1 MRTSRE
7 TSNLKLQKLVNLVF
21 ISIFT
26 LLDGIPSEDRH
37 VVCKIM
43 VRNCMIMCG
52 TVTPNARFFLVL
64 LL

>member
-7 TSNLKLQKLVNLVF
+7 ASNLKLQKLENLVF
-21 ISIFT
+21 ICIFT
-26 LLDGIPSEDRH
+26 VLDGIPSEDRH

-43 VRNCMIMCG
+43 VRICMIMSG
-52 TVTPNARFFLVL
+52 TVTPMPHLLAL